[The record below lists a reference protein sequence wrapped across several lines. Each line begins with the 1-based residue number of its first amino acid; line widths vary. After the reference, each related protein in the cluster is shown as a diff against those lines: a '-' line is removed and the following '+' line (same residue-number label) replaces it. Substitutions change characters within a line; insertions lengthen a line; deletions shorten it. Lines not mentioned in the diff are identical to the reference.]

1 MSPNLTLVLISGM
14 LVAAG
19 VYLMLERSLTRILVG
34 VLLTSNGVNVLFLVV
49 SGAAGGAP
57 IIGVTPQREMSDP
70 LPQAMVLTAIVITLG
85 STAYLLAMAYRSF
98 QLNGHDEVADD
109 VEDAAIRRLAEAD
122 LASDSYDADIE
133 GHPDEVG
140 RGMGDE
146 EGERVPAPD
155 PEAADAPEVGRGQE
169 DADEPGAPEAADSP
183 TGEHQPAGEAR

>member
-1 MSPNLTLVLISGM
+1 MSPNLTLVLISGL

-34 VLLTSNGVNVLFLVV
+34 VLLASNGVNVLFLVA

-57 IIGVTPQREMSDP
+57 IIGVTDPQDMSDP

-85 STAYLLAMAYRSF
+85 VTAYLLALAYRSF

-122 LASDSYDADIE
+122 LASDSYDEDDQ

-140 RGMGDE
+140 QGTADE

-155 PEAADAPEVGRGQE
+155 PEAEDAPEVAHGETAAPGRPGE
-169 DADEPGAPEAADSP
+169 PDATADLSR
-183 TGEHQPAGEAR
+183 PAGEAR